1 MHAVINSVLSVKMA
15 QLCCRAWSVIH
26 KNVMLQLNLK
36 VIVHSKEEHSV
47 IYPHVNPNCL
57 CGTQKKIQYF
67 GGKMF
72 LCLQKKEQVV
82 LCDLNDY
89 RIVILGG

>member
-1 MHAVINSVLSVKMA
+1 
-15 QLCCRAWSVIH
+15 
-26 KNVMLQLNLK
+26 MLQLNLK
-36 VIVHSKEEHSV
+36 VIVHSKKEHSV
-47 IYPHVNPNCL
+47 IYPHVNPNFL
-57 CGTQKKIQYF
+57 CGTQYF